1 VDSPAAGL
9 ILKSNPDLK
18 QAIES
23 KFWHSLKKPERMSL
37 FSLSDTDYEKVSK
50 HIHNKEKQYNK
61 KPASKK
67 GALILLEGEDFKIE
81 DPSSVEFLKSLFK
94 PD

>member
-1 VDSPAAGL
+1 
-9 ILKSNPDLK
+9 
-18 QAIES
+18 
-23 KFWHSLKKPERMSL
+23 
-37 FSLSDTDYEKVSK
+37 VSK